1 MVIKKQP
8 TIMTA
13 DFESAYYKTLKQI
26 DDSKHMA
33 DAQRKEAREI
43 LEQLKNSLVKYKRED
58 IEVYEWMDTNK

>member
-13 DFESAYYKTLKQI
+13 DFESAYYKALKQI

-33 DAQRKEAREI
+33 DAQRKEARGI
-43 LEQLKNSLVKYKRED
+43 LEQLKDSVIKYKRED

>member
-13 DFESAYYKTLKQI
+13 DFESAYYKALKQI

-33 DAQRKEAREI
+33 DAQRK
-43 LEQLKNSLVKYKRED
+43 
-58 IEVYEWMDTNK
+58 